1 MVETTYTKSLATDF
15 GGNINE
21 SQLHREIVSAIPGT
35 ALIGVNRSE
44 DVVDIIFADLLSGGD
59 ETILGTTISNHVPMT
74 GTRKSRFFRYAP
86 KTIKTNSEVYKRIGG
101 PFLYNG
107 SVEMGIIDE
116 VEVISNMDANATS
129 YSVRLYDATN
139 ETIIAETTGQT
150 NLTEE
155 IVNLGTISNVPEDGA
170 ILEIHAKRISSTN
183 SAYVYVD
190 DVMIYYNNS
199 SY

>member
-21 SQLHREIVSAIPGT
+21 SQLHREITLAIPGT

-44 DVVDIIFADLLSGGD
+44 DVVELIFADVLSGGD
-59 ETILGTTISNHVPMT
+59 ETILGTTISNHVPVT
-74 GTRKSRFFRYAP
+74 GTRKSRFFTYTP
-86 KTIKTNSEVYKRIGG
+86 KTTKTNSTIYQRLGG
-101 PFLYNG
+101 PFKYNG
-107 SVEMGIIDE
+107 SIEMGQINQ
-116 VEVISNMDANATS
+116 VEVISKMDTGMTS

-139 ETIIAETTGQT
+139 ETIIAETTGKT

-155 IVNLGTISNVPEDGA
+155 IVNLGTISNVPEDEA
-170 ILEIHAKRISSTN
+170 IFEIHIKRVGGTTSTY
-183 SAYVYVD
+183 AYIE
-190 DVMIYYNNS
+190 DVIIYYNNS